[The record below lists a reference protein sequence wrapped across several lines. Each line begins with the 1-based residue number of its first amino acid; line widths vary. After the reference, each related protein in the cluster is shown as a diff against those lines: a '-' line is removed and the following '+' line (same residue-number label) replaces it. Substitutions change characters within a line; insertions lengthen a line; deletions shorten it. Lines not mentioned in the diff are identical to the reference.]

1 MSDVVHHNTARIMR
15 EALMKIADF
24 PYDYKNRDLTF
35 SQAVGRMVEISLSA
49 LERAKVA
56 E

>member
-1 MSDVVHHNTARIMR
+1 MSDVAQHNTARIMR
-15 EALMKIADF
+15 EALIKIADF
-24 PYDYKNRDLTF
+24 PYDDKNRDLTF
-35 SQAVGRMVEISLSA
+35 SQAVGRMVEIAQSA